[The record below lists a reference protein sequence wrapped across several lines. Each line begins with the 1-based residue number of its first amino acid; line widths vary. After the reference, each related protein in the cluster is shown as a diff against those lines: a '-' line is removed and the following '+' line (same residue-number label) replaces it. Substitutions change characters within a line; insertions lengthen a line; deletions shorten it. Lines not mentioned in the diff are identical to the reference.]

1 MTNKT
6 QNKVFECQAL
16 KTIISNKKLS
26 PSLYPRKMPKKHK
39 FLLIFFALIF
49 MVAIIFGIWIWNL
62 SYASYTD
69 FEKLVDV
76 KFSIVTSIKL
86 VFSGQY
92 LEENNIK
99 YINLQATVW
108 ISLASILS
116 GIALSIA
123 GCVTQSLTKN
133 PLADSGTLGIVNAT
147 VFMVVI
153 AFALKFNVAET
164 FNKYHL
170 TKTDIVI
177 LFAFA
182 GGILSSLMLFILVFG
197 ANKKLSYIKITLAGL
212 AIGIFF
218 NTITYYIRIQSSSG
232 SQINFLYVLGG
243 AENIFN
249 THVESYKILWIS
261 AILILIGV
269 SLAYLV
275 SHKLTLIEIGDEKAK
290 NLGTAIIP
298 IKIIAIISTIFCIAP
313 SIMLVGNVA
322 FVGLFTPHIIR
333 KIFSTRDYR
342 IVMPLSALLG
352 AILTSFGVVLFR
364 EVQYVNSSIWM
375 TIIGAPTLAY
385 VGWRHWNR

>member
-1 MTNKT
+1 
-6 QNKVFECQAL
+6 
-16 KTIISNKKLS
+16 
-26 PSLYPRKMPKKHK
+26 
-39 FLLIFFALIF
+39 

-212 AIGIFF
+212 AIGIFL
-218 NTITYYIRIQSSSG
+218 IQSHTIYESK
-232 SQINFLYVLGG
+232 VHLGLKS
-243 AENIFN
+243 IF
-249 THVESYKILWIS
+249 
-261 AILILIGV
+261 
-269 SLAYLV
+269 
-275 SHKLTLIEIGDEKAK
+275 
-290 NLGTAIIP
+290 
-298 IKIIAIISTIFCIAP
+298 F
-313 SIMLVGNVA
+313 M
-322 FVGLFTPHIIR
+322 F
-333 KIFSTRDYR
+333 
-342 IVMPLSALLG
+342 
-352 AILTSFGVVLFR
+352 
-364 EVQYVNSSIWM
+364 
-375 TIIGAPTLAY
+375 
-385 VGWRHWNR
+385 